1 MNSQQSFRSI
11 VANLATPARQCLRR
25 RFHSATPLQARPS
38 PKHKSVK
45 AEDMGLV
52 TARDNQP
59 KTVAAQRK
67 GPPRVDED
75 NLANPETLK
84 PYSEEDKR
92 RLRKIYTPEQ
102 IASIEAGEEAI
113 DPDDLADQ
121 AVMRDDTMGLK
132 YFDDLS
138 KINPVVDKPVRAPE
152 ENYDPNLRFKTE
164 DELLDDYVEFFQ
176 NSSGEP
182 DELDW
187 EKFNDTRRLTVGKE
201 EAERNPRSY
210 LSPELPVIEGLAKH
224 VQTEEIDPGTRRL
237 MRQTG
242 YTKIDILKF
251 RTKKLVSHRV
261 VNQTRMGKQ
270 MRYYVLVVAGN
281 GKGLLGIGEGKSLEI
296 ADATKMARLAAIRK
310 MVPIPRYE
318 ERTIFGF
325 VKGKV
330 CGTEVE
336 LFSRT
341 PGNRLASV
349 LQGFGIRCS
358 QYIYEICKCA
368 GLSDLAARVYRSRNP
383 MNTIKATMK
392 ALLSQQIPEDV
403 ARARGK
409 KLVDVRR
416 VYYAGNV

>member
-11 VANLATPARQCLRR
+11 VVSLASPARRCLRR

-45 AEDMGLV
+45 AVDMGLV

-59 KTVAAQRK
+59 ETVAPEKRRAL
-67 GPPRVDED
+67 PIDED
-75 NLANPETLK
+75 SLANPETLK

-121 AVMRDDTMGLK
+121 AVMRDDTMGLE

-138 KINPVVDKPVRAPE
+138 KINPVIDKPVRAPE
-152 ENYDPNLRFKTE
+152 ENYDPDMRFKTE
-164 DELLDDYVEFFQ
+164 DEILEDYVEFFR
-176 NSSGEP
+176 NAPEEP
-182 DELDW
+182 SELDW
-187 EKFNDTRRLTVGKE
+187 KKFTDTQRLTVGKE
-201 EAERNPRSY
+201 EAELNPRSS
-210 LSPELPVIEGLAKH
+210 LAPELPVIENLAKS
-224 VQTEEIDPGTRRL
+224 VVRDDIDPVMRRL

-242 YTKIDILKF
+242 YSKEQIGKF
-251 RTKKLVSHRV
+251 RTKLLVSHRV

-270 MRYYVLVVAGN
+270 MRQYYLCVAGN
-281 GKGLLGIGEGKSLEI
+281 GRGMLGIGEGKSSEPG
-296 ADATKMARLAAIRK
+296 DASRMAKWAAIRN

-330 CGTEVE
+330 SGTEVE

-341 PGNRLASV
+341 PGNRFMSL
-349 LQGFGIRCS
+349 LQGLLIES
-358 QYIYEICKCA
+358 QVLE
-368 GLSDLAARVYRSRNP
+368 S
-383 MNTIKATMK
+383 
-392 ALLSQQIPEDV
+392 
-403 ARARGK
+403 
-409 KLVDVRR
+409 DVRSISTR
-416 VYYAGNV
+416 CANVQGYQIWQREFIGLETP